1 VRWVPLGSGPGVTMD
16 DVDALIGTPQGYVA
30 ALATEPATVAVSE
43 DGDAWEMV
51 RLDRDP
57 DAKSTV
63 TTLATDG
70 RRILAVGG
78 SSPCPHEAFWVE
90 VMEDGEVIEQEGDP
104 PASCQVLPMSWLS
117 DDGRTWQRGAT
128 WPGPTDASGW
138 TTTIFGP
145 AWSLAA
151 GAWEAVALRVDPDS
165 DGIGPWWL
173 ARSSDGLEWQPLGEG
188 RDDEAFD
195 WVVRGEQ
202 DQRLAARGSSCGQ
215 LHAST
220 DGLTYRLVAGTEAP
234 CDRYVSALAPD
245 AGGPW
250 VVLSNR
256 MTGPDGPAE
265 GPIAM
270 WSSDLESWTVAG
282 LPSPPAGRD
291 GVVAHIEAM
300 TEVDGGHLAVGGD
313 GGSALTWISDDGQT
327 WTLADAR
334 ELTEDSRDIRLIAS
348 GPAGTIGLGCDDEM
362 CGGVQAWRLETSAP
376 AT

>member
-78 SSPCPHEAFWVE
+78 SSRCPHEAFWVE
-90 VMEDGEVIEQEGDP
+90 
-104 PASCQVLPMSWLS
+104 
-117 DDGRTWQRGAT
+117 
-128 WPGPTDASGW
+128 
-138 TTTIFGP
+138 
-145 AWSLAA
+145 
-151 GAWEAVALRVDPDS
+151 
-165 DGIGPWWL
+165 
-173 ARSSDGLEWQPLGEG
+173 
-188 RDDEAFD
+188 
-195 WVVRGEQ
+195 
-202 DQRLAARGSSCGQ
+202 
-215 LHAST
+215 
-220 DGLTYRLVAGTEAP
+220 
-234 CDRYVSALAPD
+234 
-245 AGGPW
+245 
-250 VVLSNR
+250 
-256 MTGPDGPAE
+256 
-265 GPIAM
+265 
-270 WSSDLESWTVAG
+270 
-282 LPSPPAGRD
+282 
-291 GVVAHIEAM
+291 
-300 TEVDGGHLAVGGD
+300 

-334 ELTEDSRDIRLIAS
+334 ELTEDSRDVRLFAS

-362 CGGVQAWRLETSAP
+362 CGGVQAWRLETGSAP